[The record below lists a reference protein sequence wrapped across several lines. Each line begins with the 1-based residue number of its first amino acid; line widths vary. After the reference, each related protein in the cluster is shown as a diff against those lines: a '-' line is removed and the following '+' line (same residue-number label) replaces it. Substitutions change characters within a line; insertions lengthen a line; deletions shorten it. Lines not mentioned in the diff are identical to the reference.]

1 MNLHQLWSEVY
12 MIDDDDWWLMGM
24 GMTVLVIFGFDD
36 FFELF
41 FLQDAM
47 IRTASIFND
56 LGKKR
61 TGRTS
66 LNLFR
71 IFSNLHWA

>member
-1 MNLHQLWSEVY
+1 
-12 MIDDDDWWLMGM
+12 M

-56 LGKKR
+56 LGEKELGAQVWIYSGFSLIY
-61 TGRTS
+61 TGHRYR
-66 LNLFR
+66 LKY
-71 IFSNLHWA
+71 I

>member
-1 MNLHQLWSEVY
+1 
-12 MIDDDDWWLMGM
+12 M

-47 IRTASIFND
+47 ING

>member
-1 MNLHQLWSEVY
+1 
-12 MIDDDDWWLMGM
+12 M

>member
-1 MNLHQLWSEVY
+1 
-12 MIDDDDWWLMGM
+12 M

-47 IRTASIFND
+47 IRTASVFND
-56 LGKKR
+56 LGKKK
-61 TGRTS
+61 
-66 LNLFR
+66 N
-71 IFSNLHWA
+71 WAHKFEFIPDFL